1 MKSGR
6 ARDFDIYNLETSRNF
21 MLVSSVHPA
30 LALDVIS
37 LIHSSRGL
45 RLKSA

>member
-30 LALDVIS
+30 SALDVIS